1 MVVKNFKIV
10 INRVEYCRCSA
21 EIDSRITNIIV
32 FFELRVVTINLL
44 NSSPRYLLLND
55 YEHFEGDMEEFLE
68 AKLETAPVFTGFDF
82 LLPKQLRFLPYEY
95 HG

>member
-1 MVVKNFKIV
+1 MVVKNLQIRS
-10 INRVEYCRCSA
+10 NRVNECWCDISVDGRLTGMTVFYD
-21 EIDSRITNIIV
+21 IGIV
-32 FFELRVVTINLL
+32 VVRYIKG
-44 NSSPRYLLLND
+44 SRYLFLND
-55 YEHFEGDMEEFLE
+55 YDNFEGDMEEFLE